1 MNNTR
6 LIKIARVFFGLL
18 FLVVL
23 VFCLKRTLDDPFLM
37 LTEKVAIQSSNFSYR
52 NCSTVP
58 ISEGVRGKRGEIVDV
73 IGMVEV
79 RKCLSIFVEG
89 LNICWKDGKVVEG
102 VVDRYCDCVDASLQD
117 YCIYNASGS

>member
-6 LIKIARVFFGLL
+6 LIKIARVFGGLL

-37 LTEKVAIQSSNFSYR
+37 LTEKAVIQSSNFSYR

-73 IGMVEV
+73 IGMVKV

>member
-1 MNNTR
+1 MNNIR
-6 LIKIARVFFGLL
+6 LVKVARVFAGLL

-23 VFCLKRTLDDPFLM
+23 VVNIKVTLDDPFLM
-37 LTEKVAIQSSNFSYR
+37 LTENAVIQSSNFSYR

-73 IGMVEV
+73 IGMVKV

-117 YCIYNASGS
+117 YCLVDFGGL